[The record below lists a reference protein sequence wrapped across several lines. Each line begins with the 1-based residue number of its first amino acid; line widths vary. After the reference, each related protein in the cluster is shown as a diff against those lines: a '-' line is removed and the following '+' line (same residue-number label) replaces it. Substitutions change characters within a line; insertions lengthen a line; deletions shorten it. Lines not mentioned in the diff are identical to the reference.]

1 MSGISTGIGLISGIN
16 TADLI
21 DQLIAIE
28 RRPVDRLTQRVTRVD
43 GIKAAFARIT
53 ARLLAMRNTG
63 IRFTEESFFSVVTAG
78 SSNEDALGVSAV
90 RGAPPGTYTFRVHQ
104 LASNHQMVS
113 RAFAD
118 ADRMPLGAGTLTFE
132 RARARVNP
140 GTSLDALNGGAG
152 VRRGVIRITDRSG
165 ATADVDL
172 SYALTVDD
180 VVRAINETESIDVRA
195 RVTSL
200 DDNGATGDR
209 IVIEDLTGA
218 EQSNLIVADVGGGFT
233 AGDLGIR
240 GDAAADRIDGSDLV
254 RLTDSTT
261 LSALNDG
268 NGVDRF
274 ITAIGDDFTFAVDD
288 DGNGSIDRRIG
299 ISLAGD
305 LARNTNRRLEELNSG
320 AGVRLGVIRITDR
333 TGKSVEVDLA
343 EEENGVP
350 IVRTAADVVQRI
362 NDATDAAGVKVR
374 VTVISSHLQILDETG
389 AEGEG
394 AGNLKV
400 EDVSG
405 HAAAD
410 LGIEGDVEA
419 NVISGQDV
427 YRIETLGD
435 VLRAIQYAAGN
446 EDGAV
451 SARVAEGGNGL
462 VLETAL
468 LRGKVTVEAGEV
480 GAARSN
486 AAYDLGFI
494 TDEPFDALNPLH
506 TRDLVSGLNTTLLST
521 VNGGRGVEQ
530 LGLVEFADRS
540 GQTAQVDL
548 AGAST
553 LGDVVDLINQQ
564 LAAAG
569 VGLTASVNDSGN
581 GLQFTDH
588 TGGDGDIRIADRPG
602 STAAAD
608 LGIAGVFADGDV
620 AAGSNLQKQYIARST
635 RLATLNGGSGIG
647 EGEFRIT
654 TSDGKVASVNIASNV
669 TTIGQV
675 IDRINAAGVGS
686 LTARI
691 NDTGDGILIEDIA
704 GGEAALR
711 VENVGNATVATKL
724 RLAGQ
729 TRPDDDP
736 KRIDGSYEIRIEA
749 DANDTLND
757 IRDKI
762 NAAGA
767 GVSAAVVSTGGAFSL
782 TLASDVTGRAGEM
795 VIDAGGL
802 DLGLRTMARAQD
814 ALVTFGG
821 ESNAA
826 VLLSNSS
833 NTIENV
839 VEGVTLNLLD
849 TSDEDIVVTIAQD
862 IDGIVEA
869 IQAFVDDYNDV
880 QGDIDDQTR
889 FDPETFAKGALFGD
903 STVNVIR
910 TRLHAAISSQFDAG
924 VGALQRLHAI
934 GIRVG
939 ANNRLEF
946 DAETFRDAYEENP
959 ELVEQLFTADDTGFG
974 DVMVETLDGLTGDVD
989 GVITRKNELL
999 DGQRDILSDRIAQ
1012 LNVLIDKKRLRLE
1025 RQFQGL
1031 ETALANLQRQQT
1043 ALNQLQAALG

>member
-1 MSGISTGIGLISGIN
+1 MSGISAGIGLISGIN

-28 RRPVDRLTQRVTRVD
+28 RRPVDQLTKRMTQVD
-43 GIKAAFARIT
+43 GVKAAFAKIT

-63 IRFTEESFFSVVTAG
+63 VRFTQDNFFSVVTG
-78 SSNEDALGVSAV
+78 SSSNEDALGVVAAS
-90 RGAPPGTYTFRVHQ
+90 GAPPGTYTFRVHQ

-113 RAFAD
+113 RTFAD
-118 ADRMPLGAGTLTFE
+118 ADRSPVGAGTLSFE
-132 RARARVNP
+132 TARARVNS
-140 GTSLDALNGGAG
+140 GTSLDTLNGGAG

-172 SYALTVDD
+172 SFALTVDD
-180 VVRAINETESIDVRA
+180 VVRAINETEGIDVRA

-200 DDNGATGDR
+200 NENGVTGDR

-218 EQSNLIVADVGGGFT
+218 GESNLIVADIGGGFT
-233 AGDLGIR
+233 ARDLGIR
-240 GDAAADRIDGSDLV
+240 ADAAAARIDGTDLV
-254 RLTDSTT
+254 RLTESTA
-261 LSALNDG
+261 LSRLNDG

-274 ITAIGDDFTFAVDD
+274 INTIGDDFTFAVDD

-299 ISLAGD
+299 VSLAGD
-305 LARNTNRRLEELNSG
+305 LARNTNRRLEELNGG
-320 AGVRLGVIRITDR
+320 AGVRLGVVRITDR
-333 TGKSVEVDLA
+333 TGKSVEVNLA
-343 EEENGVP
+343 EEENGAPV
-350 IVRTAADVVQRI
+350 VRTVADAVERI
-362 NDATDAAGVKVR
+362 NTAAAEAGVKVR
-374 VTVISSHLQILDETG
+374 ATVISSHLQIIDETNV
-389 AEGEG
+389 EGEG
-394 AGNLKV
+394 AQNLKV

-410 LGIEGDVEA
+410 LGIDGNVE
-419 NVISGQDV
+419 NDVISGKDI

-435 VLRAIQYAAGN
+435 VLRAIQYAEGN

-451 SARVAEGGNGL
+451 SARIADGGNGL
-462 VLETAL
+462 VLETSL
-468 LRGKVTVEAGEV
+468 LRGRVTVEAGEI

-494 TDEPFDALNPLH
+494 REEPFDAFDPIE

-521 VNGGRGVEQ
+521 LNGGRGIEQ
-530 LGLVEFADRS
+530 LGILEFTDRS

-548 AGAST
+548 TGANT
-553 LGDVVDLINQQ
+553 LGDVVDMINQQ

-569 VGLTASVNDSGN
+569 VGLAAAVNDTGN
-581 GLQFTDH
+581 GLQFTDS
-588 TGGDGDIRIADRPG
+588 TGAEGDIRVSDRPG

-608 LGIAGVFADGDV
+608 LGIAGVFSETDV
-620 AAGSNLQKQYIARST
+620 AAGGNLQKQYIARST
-635 RLATLNGGSGIG
+635 KLSTLNGGSGVG

-654 TSDGKVASVNIASNV
+654 TSDGKVASVNLTSNV

-704 GGEAALR
+704 GGEAAMR
-711 VENVGNATVATKL
+711 VDNVGNGTVATKL
-724 RLAGQ
+724 RLAGA
-729 TRPDDDP
+729 TRTDDDP
-736 KRIDGSYEIRIEA
+736 KQIDGSFEIRIEA

-767 GVSAAVVSTGGAFSL
+767 GVSAAVVSTGGSFSL
-782 TLASDVTGRAGEM
+782 TLASDVTGRTGEM

-826 VLLSNSS
+826 VLLSHSS

-849 TSDEDIVVTIAQD
+849 TSDEDIVVTVAQD

-869 IQAFVDDYNDV
+869 VRSFVDDYNDL

-903 STVNVIR
+903 STVSIIR
-910 TRLHAAISSQFDAG
+910 GRLHTAISSQFEAG
-924 VGALQRLHAI
+924 VGAFQRLHAI

-946 DAETFRDAYEENP
+946 NEETFRNAYEDNP
-959 ELVEQLFTADDTGFG
+959 EQVEQLFLTDDTGFG
-974 DVMVETLDGLTGDVD
+974 DVIVETLDGLTDDFD

-999 DGQRDILSDRIAQ
+999 DGRREILSDRIAQ
-1012 LNVLIDKKRLRLE
+1012 LNILIDKKRLRLE

-1043 ALNQLQAALG
+1043 ALNQLQAAVG